1 MSRAVIVA
9 NVSVSVGGGHLR
21 RCMVLGKALVAK
33 GWRVIAALPDADF
46 AGTLLASEKI
56 EVVVVQKY
64 DAAALAEAVPHGCD
78 VLIVDHYGLDVAF
91 EFDCR
96 GWASRILVIDD
107 LADRRHDCDILVD
120 QTPEREISAY
130 GDLVPAGC
138 RILAGP
144 NYALLHPNFARLR
157 EPLRPTAKRIERG
170 LISLGATDPD
180 DMTSVAIEAFQ
191 CSGLAPQLD
200 IILGAGAPH
209 IERVTRAAANFANGK
224 ATVHVEVGDPASIVR
239 HADIAI
245 GAGGVSSLERCCLG
259 VPSLIISLADNQM
272 GNAFGIAKAGAAV
285 FVGKMMDIDKSLLA
299 SELRNLA
306 NDDNRRG
313 AMIASA
319 RKLCDGLGRD
329 RIVDLLEERAV

>member
-9 NVSVSVGGGHLR
+9 NASVSVGGGHLR
-21 RCMVLGKALVAK
+21 RCMVLGEVLAAT
-33 GWRVIAALPDADF
+33 GWTVVAALCDVDF
-46 AGTLLASEKI
+46 VKKLRASAKI
-56 EVVVVQKY
+56 EV
-64 DAAALAEAVPHGCD
+64 ALIQEYTAGALIEAVPAGCD
-78 VLIVDHYGLDVAF
+78 ILIVDHYGLDAAF

-96 GWASRILVIDD
+96 GWASRILVIDE

-120 QTPEREISAY
+120 QTPEREIFTY
-130 GDLVPAGC
+130 RDLVPARC

-157 EPLRPTAKRIERG
+157 EPPRPTARLVERG
-170 LISLGATDPD
+170 LISLGATDPYD
-180 DMTSVAIEAFQ
+180 ITSMAIEAFR
-191 CSGLAPQLD
+191 CSGLALQLD

-209 IERVTRAAANFANGK
+209 IARVMKEAANFANGEAK
-224 ATVHVEVGDPASIVR
+224 VHVDVSDPASIVR

-259 VPSLIISLADNQM
+259 VPSLIVSLADNQL

-285 FVGKMMDIDKSLLA
+285 FVGKMTDVDKSLLA
-299 SELRNLA
+299 AELRNLA

-313 AMIASA
+313 AMTASA

-329 RIVDLLEERAV
+329 RIVRVLEMQPG

>member
-1 MSRAVIVA
+1 
-9 NVSVSVGGGHLR
+9 
-21 RCMVLGKALVAK
+21 MVLAEALAAK
-33 GWRVIAALPDADF
+33 GWTVVAALCDVNF
-46 AGTLLASEKI
+46 AKKLPASAKI
-56 EVVVVQKY
+56 EVVVIQEY
-64 DAAALAEAVPHGCD
+64 AAATLIEAVPNGCD
-78 VLIVDHYGLDVAF
+78 VLIVDHYGLNAAF
-91 EFDCR
+91 ECDCR
-96 GWASRILVIDD
+96 GWASRILVVDD

-120 QTPEREISAY
+120 QTPERKSFAY
-130 GDLVPAGC
+130 RDLVPTGC

-157 EPLRPTAKRIERG
+157 EPRRPTAKRVERG

-180 DMTSVAIEAFQ
+180 DITGVAIEAFQ
-191 CSGLAPQLD
+191 CSGLALQLD

-209 IERVTRAAANFANGK
+209 IERVTKAAGNFANGEAK
-224 ATVHVEVGDPASIVR
+224 VHVEVGDPASIVR

-259 VPSLIISLADNQM
+259 VPSLIVSLADNQM

-285 FVGKMMDIDKSLLA
+285 FVGKMTDIDKSLLA

-329 RIVDLLEERAV
+329 RIVDLLEGRAV